1 MGEAD
6 SGLEARWPWWNSR
19 DPARGRSNP
28 MVTGVLPLALED
40 ATKTIQVFLL
50 TGKEYVCIMTLH
62 GNVQE
67 KRLYDVIGEFVGD
80 IFQKPPVRAAVKRE
94 VRKRRIYSIRDLEV
108 DGRQVL
114 FRVSCQAGTY
124 IRKLVYDMG
133 EVLEV
138 GAHMRELRRARAG
151 AFTEETVF
159 SLYDVLRLSQAQSSE
174 REELARR
181 IIRPMEEA
189 FEFIPRIYIRDSAV
203 SAICHGADLAVPGV
217 VRLSEGIRPRVSIAL
232 FTLKGE
238 LVALAR
244 ALMST
249 EQVVREEKGL
259 AAKTVRVVMPTDTY
273 PRMWKTKTERIAVQ
287 APS

>member
-6 SGLEARWPWWNSR
+6 SGLEARRPWWNSR
-19 DPARGRSNP
+19 DPETGRSNP

-50 TGKEYVCIMTLH
+50 TGKEYVCLMALH
-62 GNVQE
+62 GDVPE
-67 KRLYDVIGEFVGD
+67 KSLSTVLEEFVGD
-80 IFQKPPVRAAVKRE
+80 IYQRPPVRAAVKRE
-94 VRKRRIYSIRDLEV
+94 VRRRRIYSIRDVEV

-138 GAHMRELRRARAG
+138 GAHMRELRRVRAG
-151 AFTEETVF
+151 AFTEETIL
-159 SLYDVLRLSQAQSSE
+159 SLYDVLRLSQAQPSE
-174 REELARR
+174 REELTRR

-189 FEFIPRIYIRDSAV
+189 FEHIPRVYMRDSAV

-217 VRLSEGIRPRVSIAL
+217 VRLNEGIRPKTLVAL

-238 LVALAR
+238 LVALAK

-249 EQVVREEKGL
+249 EQVVKEEKGL
-259 AAKTVRVVMPTDTY
+259 AAKTVRVIMPADTY
-273 PRMWKTKTERIAVQ
+273 PRMWKTKTGRVTVQ

>member
-1 MGEAD
+1 
-6 SGLEARWPWWNSR
+6 
-19 DPARGRSNP
+19 

-50 TGKEYVCIMTLH
+50 TGKEYVCLMTLH
-62 GNVQE
+62 GDVPE
-67 KRLYDVIGEFVGD
+67 KRLQTVLEEFRGE

-94 VRKRRIYSIRDLEV
+94 VRKRRIYSMRDVEV

-114 FRVSCQAGTY
+114 FRVGCQAGTY

-138 GAHMRELRRARAG
+138 GAHMRELRRVRAG
-151 AFTEETVF
+151 AFTEEGIF
-159 SLYDVLRLSQAQSSE
+159 SLYDVLRLSRAESGE

-189 FEFIPRIYIRDSAV
+189 FDLVPQIFIRDSAV

-217 VRLSEGIRPRVSIAL
+217 VRLSEGIRPRMPIAM

-238 LVALAR
+238 LVALAK

-249 EQVVREEKGL
+249 EQVVTEEKGL
-259 AAKTVRVVMPTDTY
+259 AAKTVRVVMPVDAY
-273 PRMWKTKTERIAVQ
+273 PRMWKAKAGRVIVP